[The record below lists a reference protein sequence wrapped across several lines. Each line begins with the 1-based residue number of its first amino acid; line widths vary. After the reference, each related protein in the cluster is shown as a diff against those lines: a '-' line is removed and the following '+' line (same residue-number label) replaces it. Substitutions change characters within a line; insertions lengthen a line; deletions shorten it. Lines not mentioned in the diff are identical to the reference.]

1 MIQTLF
7 TSPLAFVT
15 LVVGLLMAITIHE
28 FAHAFTADKL
38 GDPTP
43 RSQNRVSLNPLV
55 HLDPLGTI
63 MLLLFGFG
71 WGKPVNFDPH
81 NLRNIRKDTA
91 LISLAGPVSNIILAT
106 ILSLIAKYLGPSIIG
121 VFFYPLIYINLV
133 LAIFNL
139 IPVFPLDGEKIL
151 SGLLP
156 RNLSFEYQAVMQKYG
171 TLILIFLVLPVFGFS
186 PITSLISPII
196 NFVFQLLT

>member
-1 MIQTLF
+1 MINTLLS
-7 TSPLAFVT
+7 SPIAFV
-15 LVVGLLMAITIHE
+15 VSVIGLLLAITVHE

-43 RSQNRVSLNPLV
+43 DLQGRITLNPLS

-81 NLRNIRKDTA
+81 NLRNPRKDTA
-91 LISLAGPVSNIILAT
+91 LISLAGPASNIILAL
-106 ILSLIAKYLGPSIIG
+106 ILSIVAKSLANSFLGSLL
-121 VFFYPLIYINLV
+121 YPLIYINLV

-139 IPVFPLDGEKIL
+139 VPVFPLDGEKIL
-151 SGLLP
+151 AGLLP
-156 RNLSFEYQAVMQKYG
+156 RNLSFEFQSIMQRYG
-171 TLILIFLVLPVFGFS
+171 TFILIFLVLPVFGSS
-186 PITSLISPII
+186 PITSLISPVISLI
-196 NFVFQLLT
+196 FSLIT

>member
-1 MIQTLF
+1 MIKTLF
-7 TSPLAFVT
+7 SSPIAFFISAI
-15 LVVGLLMAITIHE
+15 GLLLAITIHE

-63 MLLLFGFG
+63 MLLFFGFG
-71 WGKPVNFDPH
+71 WGKPVIFDPH
-81 NLRNIRKDTA
+81 NLRNIRKDTV
-91 LISLAGPVSNIILAT
+91 LISLAGPTSNILLAT
-106 ILSLIAKYLGPSIIG
+106 ILGLTTTSTI
-121 VFFYPLIYINLV
+121 FYPLIYINLV

-139 IPVFPLDGEKIL
+139 VPVFPLDGEKIL

-156 RNLSFEYQAVMQKYG
+156 RNLSFEYQNVMQKYG
-171 TLILIFLVLPVFGFS
+171 TLILIVLVLPVFGGS
-186 PITSLISPII
+186 PITSLISPVI
-196 NFVFQLLT
+196 NLIFMLLT